1 MKVISEMDLHM
12 EKEIIKTFKKP
23 TQVNGE
29 MIYDMDQVSKSSK
42 IENEDTL
49 VHSYLINIKEE
60 ENFMIKISFMKEN
73 LKQDYF
79 KVRDSLNTKMEKSLK
94 GLLKKIKEFLEDI
107 LSQMDLIMKVNLET
121 ICLMV
126 MDSFIGQMV

>member
-1 MKVISEMDLHM
+1 
-12 EKEIIKTFKKP
+12 
-23 TQVNGE
+23 
-29 MIYDMDQVSKSSK
+29 
-42 IENEDTL
+42 
-49 VHSYLINIKEE
+49 
-60 ENFMIKISFMKEN
+60 MIKISFMKEN

-94 GLLKKIKEFLEDI
+94 GLLKKIKEYLEDI
-107 LSQMDLIMKVNLET
+107 LSQMDLIMRVNLET

>member
-1 MKVISEMDLHM
+1 M
-12 EKEIIKTFKKP
+12 KTFKKP

-79 KVRDSLNTKMEKSLK
+79 KVRDSLSTKMEKSLK
-94 GLLKKIKEFLEDI
+94 DLLKKIKE
-107 LSQMDLIMKVNLET
+107 
-121 ICLMV
+121 
-126 MDSFIGQMV
+126 